1 MNSKEPTHE
10 ELNVLLEKNGTLEH
24 HLQSM
29 ESTIA
34 RSIKFTKKEI
44 TDWCNS
50 RDWKNANLKDRDD
63 AVRLLSDTLPAFAL
77 DENTIRNMAARQR
90 VAEIIADVCDFE
102 MDPVGEYLWA
112 RLMQEPAEDDLLPM
126 L

>member
-1 MNSKEPTHE
+1 
-10 ELNVLLEKNGTLEH
+10 
-24 HLQSM
+24 M